1 MAFRGR
7 RVGVDRCSMT
17 TRLNTTVSLTE
28 SADVLAAV
36 PHMLGFHP
44 THSLVVLT
52 LHDLANTP
60 RFGVTM
66 RIDLPCPMRVC
77 GFGEY
82 LLAGPLGRQQVEAVV
97 LVVVG
102 EKPNVDACVD
112 VCGGACQA
120 PPHGSSTA
128 DGRDTGP
135 PHADLV
141 DVICDAFRRAGIV
154 TAHALWTPE
163 IRAGAEW
170 VCYADPGCSG
180 AIADPQGSA
189 VAAAMAAAG
198 AVTFGSREELRALVA
213 PESATTTARW
223 SAKLDL
229 LAEELVEGYDPD
241 KVTRDLR
248 TVFAAIQR
256 IGTGAA
262 LTEDDLLRVL
272 LAVSDTRVRDI
283 ALGTALGDTAR
294 AAEELWLTL
303 VRKAPEPELAEVAAL
318 LAFSAYLR
326 GEGALAG
333 AALERIERAQPD
345 HRLGLL
351 LRQAIDAGISPAEL
365 AVIARDAAEDARI
378 MLEEEGA

>member
-1 MAFRGR
+1 
-7 RVGVDRCSMT
+7 MT

-28 SADVLAAV
+28 PGDLIAAV
-36 PHMLGFHP
+36 PHMLGFNP
-44 THSLVVLT
+44 AHSLIVLT
-52 LHDLANTP
+52 LHDLAHTP

-82 LLAGPLGRQQVEAVV
+82 LLDGPLGRQQAEAVV
-97 LVVVG
+97 LIVVG
-102 EKPNVDACVD
+102 EKPNVDACAD
-112 VCGGACQA
+112 VCGCTCQD
-120 PPHGSSTA
+120 PPHEPSTVDDR
-128 DGRDTGP
+128 DGGP
-135 PHADLV
+135 PHTDLV
-141 DVICDAFRRAGIV
+141 DMICDAFRRAGIV
-154 TAHALWTPE
+154 TAHALWAPE

-170 VCYADPGCSG
+170 VCYVDPDCSG
-180 AIADPQGSA
+180 TVADPQGSA

-198 AVTFGSREELRALVA
+198 VVTFGSREELRALVA
-213 PESATTTARW
+213 PESAATTERW

-229 LAEELVEGYDPD
+229 LAEELVEGYSPD

-248 TVFAAIQR
+248 IVFAAIER
-256 IGTGAA
+256 IGAGAA

-283 ALGTALGDTAR
+283 ALGTALGDSAR

-351 LRQAIDAGISPAEL
+351 LRQAIDAGISPVEL
-365 AVIARDAAEDARI
+365 AIIARDAAEDAQI
-378 MLEEEGA
+378 MLEEDGAW

>member
-1 MAFRGR
+1 
-7 RVGVDRCSMT
+7 MT
-17 TRLNTTVSLTE
+17 TRLNTTISLTE
-28 SADVLAAV
+28 PADLLAAV

-52 LHDLANTP
+52 LHDLAATP
-60 RFGVTM
+60 TFGVTL
-66 RIDLPCPMRVC
+66 RTDLPCPMRVC
-77 GFGEY
+77 GFGEQ
-82 LLAGPLGRQQVEAVV
+82 LLAGPLGRQQAEAII

-102 EKPNVDACVD
+102 EEPNVTACGDACAGR
-112 VCGGACQA
+112 CREF
-120 PPHGSSTA
+120 STA
-128 DGRDTGP
+128 DGGDTGP
-135 PHADLV
+135 PHTDLI
-141 DVICDAFRRAGIV
+141 DVVSDAFHRAGVV
-154 TAHALWTPE
+154 TAHALWVPE

-170 VCYADPGCSG
+170 ACYADPDCSG
-180 AIADPQGSA
+180 MVADPKGST

-198 AVTFGSREELRALVA
+198 AVTFGSRNELRALVA
-213 PESATTTARW
+213 PESAETVSRW

-229 LAEELVEGYDPD
+229 LTEERDGGYDPG
-241 KVTRDLR
+241 KVARDLR
-248 TVFAAIQR
+248 AVFAAIQR
-256 IGTGAA
+256 VGTGAA

-303 VRKAPEPELAEVAAL
+303 VRKAPDPEMAEVAAL

-333 AALERIERAQPD
+333 AALERIERARPD

-351 LRQAIDAGISPAEL
+351 LQQAIEAGISPADL
-365 AVIARDAAEDARI
+365 AVIARDAAEDAQI
-378 MLEEEGA
+378 MLEEDGAW